1 MLINGKS
8 AESSGFTLVEV
19 MVALAIVAIAV
30 PALLFALFQQLDG
43 TEYLRDRS
51 IASWIATDRMSELR
65 LVVAKQ
71 GAVPK
76 GELLG
81 ETRLA
86 ERDWYWW
93 IEQQATEIPGFI
105 RVDVKVSI
113 EAERT
118 QPLHVLTAFV
128 TPGGRR

>member
-1 MLINGKS
+1 MRINGKP

-71 GAVPK
+71 GVVPK

-105 RVDVKVSI
+105 RVDVKVSL

-118 QPLHVLTAFV
+118 QPLHTLTAFV
-128 TPGGRR
+128 TPGVRP

>member
-8 AESSGFTLVEV
+8 TESSGFTLVEV

-105 RVDVKVSI
+105 RVDVKVSL

-118 QPLHVLTAFV
+118 QPLHTLTAFV
-128 TPGGRR
+128 TPGVRP

>member
-1 MLINGKS
+1 MRINGKP

-93 IEQQATEIPGFI
+93 IEQQATEIPGLI
-105 RVDVKVSI
+105 RVDVKVSL

-118 QPLHVLTAFV
+118 QPLHTLTAFV
-128 TPGGRR
+128 TPGVRP

>member
-1 MLINGKS
+1 MLINGKP
-8 AESSGFTLVEV
+8 AERSGFTLVEV

-105 RVDVKVSI
+105 RVDVKVSL

-118 QPLHVLTAFV
+118 QPLHTLTAFV
-128 TPGGRR
+128 TPGVRP

>member
-1 MLINGKS
+1 MLINGKP

-105 RVDVKVSI
+105 RVDVKVSL

-118 QPLHVLTAFV
+118 QQLHTLTAFV
-128 TPGGRR
+128 TPGVRP

>member
-105 RVDVKVSI
+105 RVDIKVSL

-118 QPLHVLTAFV
+118 HPLHTLTAFV
-128 TPGGRR
+128 TPGVRP

>member
-1 MLINGKS
+1 MLINGKPLGHR
-8 AESSGFTLVEV
+8 GFTLVEV

-30 PALLFALFQQLDG
+30 PALLLALFQQLDG
-43 TEYLRDRS
+43 TEHLRDRS
-51 IASWIATDRMSELR
+51 IASWVATDRLSELR

-71 GAVPK
+71 GARPE

-93 IEQQATEIPGFI
+93 IDQQATEIPGFI

>member
-1 MLINGKS
+1 MRINGKP

-81 ETRLA
+81 ETRVA

-105 RVDVKVSI
+105 RVDVKVSL

-118 QPLHVLTAFV
+118 QPLHTLTAFV
-128 TPGGRR
+128 TPGVRP

>member
-1 MLINGKS
+1 MRIYGKP

-105 RVDVKVSI
+105 RVDVKVSL

-118 QPLHVLTAFV
+118 QPLHTLTAFV
-128 TPGGRR
+128 TPGVRP

>member
-1 MLINGKS
+1 MLINGKPLGHR
-8 AESSGFTLVEV
+8 GFTLVEV

-30 PALLFALFQQLDG
+30 PALLLALFQQLDG
-43 TEYLRDRS
+43 TEHLRDRS
-51 IASWIATDRMSELR
+51 IASWVATDRLSELR

-71 GAVPK
+71 GALPV

-93 IEQQATEIPGFI
+93 IDQQATEIPGFI

>member
-1 MLINGKS
+1 MRINGKP

-86 ERDWYWW
+86 ERDWYWS
-93 IEQQATEIPGFI
+93 IEQEATEIPGFI
-105 RVDVKVSI
+105 RVDVKVSL
-113 EAERT
+113 EVERT
-118 QPLHVLTAFV
+118 QPLHTLTAFV
-128 TPGGRR
+128 TPGVRP

>member
-1 MLINGKS
+1 MLIKGKP

-86 ERDWYWW
+86 ERDWYWS
-93 IEQQATEIPGFI
+93 IEQEATEIPGFI
-105 RVDVKVSI
+105 RVDVKVSL
-113 EAERT
+113 EAERI
-118 QPLHVLTAFV
+118 QSLHTLTAFV
-128 TPGGRR
+128 TPGVRP

>member
-1 MLINGKS
+1 MLINGKPLGHR
-8 AESSGFTLVEV
+8 GFTLVEV

-30 PALLFALFQQLDG
+30 PALLLALFQQLDG
-43 TEYLRDRS
+43 TEHLRDRS
-51 IASWIATDRMSELR
+51 IASWVATDRLSELR

-71 GAVPK
+71 GALPE

-93 IEQQATEIPGFI
+93 IDQQATEIPGFI

-128 TPGGRR
+128 TPSGRR

>member
-1 MLINGKS
+1 MLINGKPLGHR
-8 AESSGFTLVEV
+8 GFTLVEV

-105 RVDVKVSI
+105 RVDVKVSL

-118 QPLHVLTAFV
+118 QPLHTLTAFV
-128 TPGGRR
+128 TPGVRP

>member
-1 MLINGKS
+1 MLINGKP
-8 AESSGFTLVEV
+8 AGSSGFTLVEV

-86 ERDWYWW
+86 ERDWYWS

-105 RVDVKVSI
+105 RVDVKVSL
-113 EAERT
+113 EAERI
-118 QPLHVLTAFV
+118 QSLHTLTAFV
-128 TPGGRR
+128 TPGVRP

>member
-1 MLINGKS
+1 MLINGKP

-51 IASWIATDRMSELR
+51 IAIWIATDRMSELR

-105 RVDVKVSI
+105 RVDVKVSL

-118 QPLHVLTAFV
+118 QPLHTLTAFV
-128 TPGGRR
+128 TPGVRP

>member
-1 MLINGKS
+1 MRINGKP
-8 AESSGFTLVEV
+8 AESSGFTLVKV

-93 IEQQATEIPGFI
+93 IEQQATEIPGLI
-105 RVDVKVSI
+105 RVDVKVSL

-118 QPLHVLTAFV
+118 QPLHTLTAFV
-128 TPGGRR
+128 TPGVRP

>member
-1 MLINGKS
+1 MLINDKPPKYN
-8 AESSGFTLVEV
+8 GFTLVEV

-71 GAVPK
+71 GAVPQ

-105 RVDVKVSI
+105 RVDVKVSL

-118 QPLHVLTAFV
+118 QPLHTLTAFV
-128 TPGGRR
+128 TPGVRP

>member
-1 MLINGKS
+1 MLINGKP

-93 IEQQATEIPGFI
+93 IEQQATEIPGLI
-105 RVDVKVSI
+105 RVDVKVSL

-118 QPLHVLTAFV
+118 QPLHTLTAFV
-128 TPGGRR
+128 TPGVRP